1 MSSCWV
7 SSFAWAKHKSH
18 AACNNRELGKLRMP
32 ALPTESDPD
41 SNSLSFRSKSVE
53 SVDNPAMK
61 QSEDQS
67 VKLQYI
73 TTVAYNMTEISIKA
87 TLAKLKLDLIS
98 T

>member
-1 MSSCWV
+1 
-7 SSFAWAKHKSH
+7 
-18 AACNNRELGKLRMP
+18 MP

-41 SNSLSFRSKSVE
+41 SKSLSFRSTSVE

-73 TTVAYNMTEISIKA
+73 TTAAYNMTQISIKA

-98 T
+98 TYLSENLI